1 MEKRKA
7 TRKGGPIVRMLQGNR
22 MKLLEKISG
31 SPTWTRTRDLRI
43 NSPSLYRLSYQG
55 MKMCGHDTVSAEPTV
70 REWTHR
76 TFPRKRPTFVG
87 NVSKVRM
94 IEILPCPV
102 NLEFSLL

>member
-1 MEKRKA
+1 
-7 TRKGGPIVRMLQGNR
+7 
-22 MKLLEKISG
+22 
-31 SPTWTRTRDLRI
+31 
-43 NSPSLYRLSYQG
+43 

-70 REWTHR
+70 REWAHR
-76 TFPRKRPTFVG
+76 TFSRKRPTFVG

>member
-1 MEKRKA
+1 
-7 TRKGGPIVRMLQGNR
+7 
-22 MKLLEKISG
+22 
-31 SPTWTRTRDLRI
+31 
-43 NSPSLYRLSYQG
+43 